1 MSSDGLRTQKGLH
14 ILEMP
19 EFLRKEAITGQLR
32 GILPPDKRTDLW
44 GRELWDYLIKW
55 AVLTSLPLR
64 INSSTTGWPT

>member
-1 MSSDGLRTQKGLH
+1 
-14 ILEMP
+14 MP

-64 INSSTTGWPT
+64 INFSTTGWPT